1 MCCCA
6 DGNATISI
14 STGGQTKAGALQVCG
29 AATIWSP
36 DTTAAPWEPGCAS
49 LMHLGY
55 ESFGV
60 GLRELSQL
68 TAGTHT
74 LEFGSSPGAGGAVDY
89 LTVDLEPHVDPIVF
103 SSGGYVT
110 AAQGYAWPRGRAAL
124 VS

>member
-1 MCCCA
+1 
-6 DGNATISI
+6 
-14 STGGQTKAGALQVCG
+14 
-29 AATIWSP
+29 
-36 DTTAAPWEPGCAS
+36 
-49 LMHLGY
+49 MHLSY

-74 LEFGSSPGAGGAVDY
+74 LEFGSAPGAGGAVDY

-110 AAQGYAWPRGRAAL
+110 AAQGYAWPRGAL
-124 VS
+124 RYS